1 MIYEMD
7 RFENM
12 KKVNTWNIVLVFAV
26 VVLVVTVALLARHSA
41 ASSGDAV
48 MKCIL
53 TRTSIRAYQDRPVED
68 EKVEQL
74 LRAAMAAPTAG
85 NKQPWRFV
93 VIEDRQTLKEISA
106 HFQTMKMAEHAPLV
120 LVFCADCRKWYD
132 AYKEAGC
139 TPRTPGVGDLMLAVT
154 DTAIAAQN
162 AVVAAESFGIGS
174 CYIGDIM
181 ENCDTQRSL
190 LHLPDYVFPAVM
202 LVFGWPTQQQKDRV
216 KPQRCAMEH
225 IVHENGYR
233 TMDGAELRDTFGYK
247 AGNTP
252 FDQWCTA
259 FCNRKYN
266 SDFSKEMT
274 RSAEEYLN
282 QFR

>member
-1 MIYEMD
+1 MTET
-7 RFENM
+7 E
-12 KKVNTWNIVLVFAV
+12 LA
-26 VVLVVTVALLARHSA
+26 ALCA
-41 ASSGDAV
+41 A
-48 MKCIL
+48 I
-53 TRTSIRAYQDRPVED
+53 TPPD
-68 EKVEQL
+68 EAA
-74 LRAAMAAPTAG
+74 RAAAHAHWASLAKPLGGLGALETVLEDAAALTG
-85 NKQPWRFV
+85 
-93 VIEDRQTLKEISA
+93 SA
-106 HFQTMKMAEHAPLV
+106 KLEFSHRAV

-202 LVFGWPTQQQKDRV
+202 LVFGWPTQQQKDRP

-247 AGNTP
+247 ASTSG
-252 FDQWCTA
+252 FDAWCTA
-259 FCNRKYN
+259 FHNRKYD
-266 SDFSKEMT
+266 SGFAREMS
-274 RSAEEYLN
+274 RSVAEYLE
-282 QFR
+282 QYK